1 MYTLPLFLVIA
12 TALAVALS
20 RYGIGSFVTLGTIG
34 AAIYS
39 IPALIDTQIALGAR
53 ATGSRVDYVSVPPDV
68 HVVVLIA
75 WFALLVGLIVSIMAF
90 PRAET
95 SLHPVITEDSMQSIA
110 LACAIVGP
118 LGLFYFAYSQESF
131 LFFLQVRTNQDSGAF
146 STLWKWVPL
155 IGLVSASLARD
166 RRSLII
172 SVVMLLI
179 IFLRGDRTLVA
190 IATASLVVVAS
201 YKDPTWWRRLRP
213 LQVAGF
219 IFAAGVV
226 FVGKSIYIIIKA
238 SLVGGSTDRLTV
250 PLTDQ
255 LRSQFEPIGTFAH
268 LEFVMRTGVGIP
280 IGQFLESV
288 FGNLL
293 IVPSAFGISTNLY
306 NTVVTSHLSA
316 RLSSGV
322 AGNYMAHGYAVG
334 GTAMA
339 AFFYFLMP
347 LMLRLCDSQFRQRAG
362 SIKVFWCCVGAVI
375 AFYIHRNGL
384 DNLFSFVRQIFVVSV
399 IIAALAAALRHL
411 GIRRTLFRSSVPT
424 SSVGGRLREDEFRL
438 APPPTVK

>member
-1 MYTLPLFLVIA
+1 MGLA
-12 TALAVALS
+12 SAALARERRL
-20 RYGIGSFVTLGTIG
+20 
-34 AAIYS
+34 
-39 IPALIDTQIALGAR
+39 
-53 ATGSRVDYVSVPPDV
+53 
-68 HVVVLIA
+68 
-75 WFALLVGLIVSIMAF
+75 LIVNA
-90 PRAET
+90 
-95 SLHPVITEDSMQSIA
+95 
-110 LACAIVGP
+110 
-118 LGLFYFAYSQESF
+118 
-131 LFFLQVRTNQDSGAF
+131 
-146 STLWKWVPL
+146 
-155 IGLVSASLARD
+155 
-166 RRSLII
+166 
-172 SVVMLLI
+172 VMLLI

-190 IATASLVVVAS
+190 IATASLMIVAS
-201 YKDPTWWRRLRP
+201 YKDPTWWRRLR
-213 LQVAGF
+213 LSHVAMF
-219 IFAAGVV
+219 IFAAGAV
-226 FVGKSIYIIIKA
+226 FLGKSIYIAIKA
-238 SLVGGSTDRLTV
+238 SVMGGPAYALAA
-250 PLTDQ
+250 PLSDQ

-268 LEFVMRTGVGIP
+268 LEFVMRMGVGIP

-347 LMLRLCDSQFRQRAG
+347 LMLRLCDSQFRKRTG
-362 SIKVFWCCVGAVI
+362 SVKVFWCCVGAVI

-411 GIRRTLFRSSVPT
+411 GIRRTFFRSSVPT

-438 APPPTVK
+438 ASPPTVK